1 MVIAKTALTVSQIT
15 LVLIGI
21 AALFDRFERRAL
33 GAVWLAFL
41 VVVAIGFVMLIVR
54 AQRRGPVVTV
64 WGWLRRLVPRG
75 AFVAR
80 LELRAQAID
89 ARLAEFYRIEGPAF
103 RRATLFHLIGWL
115 LGVVEVWGIM
125 ALIGKPI
132 AWCDALII
140 EALAQPIRAT
150 SLLIPGALG
159 TQEVGGA
166 ALCTFLGM
174 TEGMAATL
182 WLLRRG
188 RELVFDGVG
197 LLYWGRRAA
206 APVR

>member
-1 MVIAKTALTVSQIT
+1 
-15 LVLIGI
+15 
-21 AALFDRFERRAL
+21 
-33 GAVWLAFL
+33 
-41 VVVAIGFVMLIVR
+41 
-54 AQRRGPVVTV
+54 
-64 WGWLRRLVPRG
+64 
-75 AFVAR
+75 
-80 LELRAQAID
+80 
-89 ARLAEFYRIEGPAF
+89 
-103 RRATLFHLIGWL
+103 
-115 LGVVEVWGIM
+115 
-125 ALIGKPI
+125 
-132 AWCDALII
+132 
-140 EALAQPIRAT
+140 LAQPIRAT

-188 RELVFDGVG
+188 REFVFDGVG